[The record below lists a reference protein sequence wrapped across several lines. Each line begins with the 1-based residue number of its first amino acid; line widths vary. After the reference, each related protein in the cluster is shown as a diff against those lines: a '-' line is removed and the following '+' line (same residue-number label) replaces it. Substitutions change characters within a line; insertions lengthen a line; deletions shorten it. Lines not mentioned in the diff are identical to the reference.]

1 MVRLI
6 DVQSA
11 DVDWDDSGRLVFEG
25 VPFTGEA
32 VTYNWLDEV
41 RSLVT
46 YVDGIREGAQRE
58 WYDGEELRSE
68 LTVHNGRVVGPAR
81 EWHPNGRPAREQW
94 FDERGLP
101 AAESRW
107 DEDGRREASEER
119 GCRDRSGDS
128 TFEG

>member
-107 DEDGRREASEER
+107 DEDGRPA
-119 GCRDRSGDS
+119 
-128 TFEG
+128 